1 MQAIT
6 RLTVRALLAA
16 ALAAGTAVAPLLAH
30 GMMADEAMAPSDK
43 QLNQMYWQGQEALK
57 QADWNGALKRF
68 AELEKQMRAKEPQNA
83 DAAVY
88 WQAYALVQAKRTTEA
103 KTAVERLHHDFPN
116 SRWGK
121 DADTL
126 LRQSSD
132 RAANAG
138 TVTVN
143 TGKPTTG
150 TGAPATG
157 TGAAAGSGDDEDI
170 AEIAVEGLMNA
181 PPERALPL
189 LKKVLQSTHSDK
201 VKKRA
206 LFVLSQIDEPAAL
219 DVVVDIAKTSSD
231 PGLREEAI
239 RMLGVSGE
247 DRAIKR
253 LSELYAT
260 SKDTRERRAIIQA
273 WLVADRKDLILAS
286 AKNEADPEV
295 RRAAIQALGAMDG
308 SKELKELFDTTH
320 DAANQRA
327 IVQALGVAGDVK
339 SLTAIAESQQ
349 PDEIRIEAI
358 HALGV
363 AGDEGG
369 SAALVKL
376 YPNANTQPLREA
388 VMEGLLVAGDGDA
401 LVQLYKQAHTKEEKQ
416 ALLRIL
422 TQTNSDAALD
432 MIENE
437 LKK

>member
-1 MQAIT
+1 MQAIS

-16 ALAAGTAVAPLLAH
+16 ALAAGTAMAPLFAH

-57 QADWNGALKRF
+57 QADWNTALKRF
-68 AELEKQMRAKEPQNA
+68 AELEKQLRAKEPQNA

-103 KTAVERLHHDFPN
+103 KTTVERLHHDFPN

-126 LRQSSD
+126 LRQSGD
-132 RAANAG
+132 RTAG
-138 TVTVN
+138 AGVTVN
-143 TGKPTTG
+143 TGKAPSG

-157 TGAAAGSGDDEDI
+157 TGAAAGNSDDEDI

-181 PPERALPL
+181 PPERAVPL
-189 LKKVLQSTHSDK
+189 LKKVLQSSHSDK

-206 LFVLSQIDEPAAL
+206 LFVLSQLDEQAAL
-219 DVVVDIAKTSSD
+219 DAVVDVAKNSND
-231 PGLREEAI
+231 PALREEAI

-247 DRAIKR
+247 DSAIKR

-260 SKDTRERRAIIQA
+260 SKDARERRAIIQA
-273 WLVADRKDLILAS
+273 WLVADRKDLIAAS
-286 AKNEADPEV
+286 AKNESDPGV
-295 RRAAIQALGAMDG
+295 RRAAIEALGAMDA
-308 SKELKELFDTTH
+308 SKELKELFDTTK

-327 IVQALGVAGDVK
+327 IIQALGVAGDVK
-339 SLTAIAESQQ
+339 SLGAIAESPQ
-349 PDEIRIEAI
+349 PDDVRIEAI

-369 SAALVKL
+369 SQALVKL
-376 YPNANTQPLREA
+376 YPKANTQALREA
-388 VMEGLLVAGDGDA
+388 VMQGLLVAGDGDA

>member
-1 MQAIT
+1 MYVMT

-16 ALAAGTAVAPLLAH
+16 ALAAGTAVAPLMAH

-57 QADWNGALKRF
+57 QADWNAAIKRF

-83 DAAVY
+83 DAAIY
-88 WQAYALVQAKRTTEA
+88 WQAYALMQAKRTTEA
-103 KTAVERLHHDFPN
+103 KTAVERLHHDFPA

-126 LRQSSD
+126 LRQSGD
-132 RAANAG
+132 RTASAGVAAAG
-138 TVTVN
+138 T
-143 TGKPTTG
+143 GKAAAG
-150 TGAPATG
+150 AGAPAAG
-157 TGAAAGSGDDEDI
+157 TAAPGAAIDDDI

-181 PPERALPL
+181 PPERAVPL
-189 LKKVLQSTHSDK
+189 LKKVLQSSHSDK

-206 LFVLSQIDEPAAL
+206 LFVLSQVDEDAAL
-219 DVVVDIAKTSSD
+219 DAVVDVAKTSND

-260 SKDTRERRAIIQA
+260 SKDARERRAIIQA

-286 AKNEADPEV
+286 AKNEPDPGV
-295 RRAAIQALGAMDG
+295 RRAAIEALGAMDA
-308 SKELKELFDTTH
+308 SKELKDLFDSTH

-327 IVQALGVAGDVK
+327 IVEALGVAGDVK
-339 SLTAIAESQQ
+339 SLSAIAEGPQ
-349 PDEIRIEAI
+349 PDDVRIAAI

-369 SAALVKL
+369 SSALVKL
-376 YPNANTQPLREA
+376 YPKLTAPALRQA

-401 LVQLYKQAHTKEEKQ
+401 LVQLYKHAQTKEEKQ
-416 ALLRIL
+416 ALLRML
-422 TQTNSDAALD
+422 TETNSDAALD